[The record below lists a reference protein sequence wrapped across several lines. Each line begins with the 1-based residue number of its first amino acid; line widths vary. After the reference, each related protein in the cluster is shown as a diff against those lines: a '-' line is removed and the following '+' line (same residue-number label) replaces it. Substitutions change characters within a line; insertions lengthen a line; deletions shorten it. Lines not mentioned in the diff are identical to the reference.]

1 MTKQPPSASSVPA
14 PVRNGKVLVVG
25 VGGLGCPAAIGLA
38 VAGVGTIGL
47 ADADR
52 VELSNLQRQILHFTP
67 DIGVPKVASAQR
79 KLHALDA
86 GLCVETHPV
95 HVRADNLV
103 ELFRGYDFVIDG
115 TDGVG
120 AKFLINDGAVL
131 TGTPLSHAGVVGFQ
145 GQALT
150 VIPGETTCL
159 RCLFPVAPD
168 PDETPSCQQAGILGS
183 LAGMLGSL
191 QAAEAV
197 KYLSGQGELL
207 RDRLATCDALSGRW
221 RTVPVR
227 RTPRC
232 PLCGVH
238 PSITRLAASAAAP
251 ERPARRAG

>member
-1 MTKQPPSASSVPA
+1 MTEQPPAAQGVSAR
-14 PVRNGKVLVVG
+14 VRNGKVLVVG
-25 VGGLGCPAAIGLA
+25 VGGLGCPAALGLA

-67 DIGVPKVASAQR
+67 DVGVPKVASAQR
-79 KLHALDA
+79 KLHALNA
-86 GLCVETHPV
+86 GLRVETHAV
-95 HVRADNLV
+95 HVRADNLL

-159 RCLFPVAPD
+159 RCLFPVSPD

-197 KYLSGQGELL
+197 KYLHGQGELL

-221 RTVPVR
+221 RTVPIR
-227 RTPRC
+227 RNPRC
-232 PLCGVH
+232 PLCGAH
-238 PSITRLAASAAAP
+238 PSITRLDVPASVSD
-251 ERPARRAG
+251 RPVRRAG

>member
-1 MTKQPPSASSVPA
+1 M
-14 PVRNGKVLVVG
+14 
-25 VGGLGCPAAIGLA
+25 
-38 VAGVGTIGL
+38 
-47 ADADR
+47 
-52 VELSNLQRQILHFTP
+52 
-67 DIGVPKVASAQR
+67 
-79 KLHALDA
+79 
-86 GLCVETHPV
+86 
-95 HVRADNLV
+95 
-103 ELFRGYDFVIDG
+103 
-115 TDGVG
+115 
-120 AKFLINDGAVL
+120 
-131 TGTPLSHAGVVGFQ
+131 VGFQ

-227 RTPRC
+227 RAPRC

-251 ERPARRAG
+251 ERPARRVG